1 MKDKTKYYWQKLDK
15 DFFNTYKVRSL
26 MSNKN
31 GDMYVVILLQ
41 LMNESLNYDGVLR
54 FSESRAYTI
63 PELASVINRTPKQLA
78 DALKMLQDA
87 ELLKVEDDGT
97 IVMDVDVGYETDKA
111 RKMREYRSQKTQDE
125 LQESYRSVTDE
136 LQTSLHCRTR
146 DKSIENRTEEDIQIK
161 EIVERLVEMGYSSNL
176 IDEALTIYEKGLCP
190 KTADFFQ
197 KIVNT
202 LTNAEIYNKD
212 GYIYTM
218 AQNEGKA

>member
-1 MKDKTKYYWQKLDK
+1 MADRTKYYWQKLDK

-54 FSESRAYTI
+54 FSENRAYTI

-87 ELLKVEDDGT
+87 ELLRMKDDGT

-111 RKMREYRSQKTQDE
+111 RKMREYRSQKLQNE
-125 LQESYRSVTDE
+125 LQDSNKSVTDE
-136 LQTSLHCRTR
+136 LQTRTR
-146 DKSIENRTEEDIQIK
+146 DKRLEIRTEEDIQIK
-161 EIVERLVEMGYSSNL
+161 EIVQRLMEMGYPTNL
-176 IDEALTIYEKGLCP
+176 IDEAYAIFQKGLCP

-202 LTNAEIYNKD
+202 LTDANIYNKD

-218 AQNEGKA
+218 AQNEVKA

>member
-1 MKDKTKYYWQKLDK
+1 MADRTKYYWQKLDK

-78 DALKMLQDA
+78 DALKMLQEA

-125 LQESYRSVTDE
+125 LQDGYKSVTDE

-146 DKSIENRTEEDIQIK
+146 DKSIENRTEEDMNIK
-161 EIVERLVEMGYSSNL
+161 EITARTLEMGFPSA
-176 IDEALTIYEKGLCP
+176 IVDEALNIYEKGICP

-197 KIVNT
+197 KIINT
-202 LTNAEIYNKD
+202 LTDANIYNKD

-218 AQNEGKA
+218 AQNEVKA

>member
-1 MKDKTKYYWQKLDK
+1 MADRTKYYWQKLDK

-54 FSESRAYTI
+54 FSENRAYTI

-87 ELLKVEDDGT
+87 ELLRMKDDGT

-111 RKMREYRSQKTQDE
+111 RKMREYRSQKLQNE
-125 LQESYRSVTDE
+125 LQDSNKSVTDE
-136 LQTSLHCRTR
+136 LQTRTR
-146 DKSIENRTEEDIQIK
+146 DKRLEIRTEEDIQIK
-161 EIVERLVEMGYSSNL
+161 EIVQRLVEMGYPTSL
-176 IDEALTIYEKGLCP
+176 VDEALTIYEKGLCP

-202 LTNAEIYNKD
+202 LTDANIYNKD

-218 AQNEGKA
+218 AQNEVKA